1 MINHKEVRQKKSHEI
16 TNFKIIY
23 IIFSAYLERA
33 IDSAIEAFQVYDK
46 SPTDGKLSY
55 EELLPVSN
63 ISPTCW
69 IVWFHTI
76 QRLAVILINNIVF
89 KKIGS
94 LTFIFFKV
102 PQLAVT
108 EEIFKSGWD
117 LNKDGFLTMAE
128 LATVIFKQQLL
139 GPIPNQQREM

>member
-1 MINHKEVRQKKSHEI
+1 MKTVIISVVFTIFLCSSQALYIVDREVGNERIIKKLAKKSHEI

-63 ISPTCW
+63 ISPTC
-69 IVWFHTI
+69 
-76 QRLAVILINNIVF
+76 
-89 KKIGS
+89 
-94 LTFIFFKV
+94 
-102 PQLAVT
+102 
-108 EEIFKSGWD
+108 
-117 LNKDGFLTMAE
+117 
-128 LATVIFKQQLL
+128 
-139 GPIPNQQREM
+139 

>member
-1 MINHKEVRQKKSHEI
+1 MKSVIISVVFTIFLCSSQALYIVDREVGNEKIWLIIKKLAQKKSHEI

-63 ISPTCW
+63 IYLFW
-69 IVWFHTI
+69 IMH
-76 QRLAVILINNIVF
+76 
-89 KKIGS
+89 
-94 LTFIFFKV
+94 
-102 PQLAVT
+102 
-108 EEIFKSGWD
+108 
-117 LNKDGFLTMAE
+117 
-128 LATVIFKQQLL
+128 
-139 GPIPNQQREM
+139 

>member
-1 MINHKEVRQKKSHEI
+1 M
-16 TNFKIIY
+16 
-23 IIFSAYLERA
+23 
-33 IDSAIEAFQVYDK
+33 
-46 SPTDGKLSY
+46 G
-55 EELLPVSN
+55 
-63 ISPTCW
+63 
-69 IVWFHTI
+69 FHTI
-76 QRLAVILINNIVF
+76 QRLAVIYNIDS

>member
-1 MINHKEVRQKKSHEI
+1 M
-16 TNFKIIY
+16 
-23 IIFSAYLERA
+23 
-33 IDSAIEAFQVYDK
+33 DK
-46 SPTDGKLSY
+46 APNYQL
-55 EELLPVSN
+55 VQ
-63 ISPTCW
+63 
-69 IVWFHTI
+69 FHTI
-76 QRLAVILINNIVF
+76 QRLIVIYNIES
-89 KKIGS
+89 ID
-94 LTFIFFKV
+94 ICFFKV

>member
-1 MINHKEVRQKKSHEI
+1 MGQFTFSLKTMKTVILVLTIFLCSSQALYIVDREV
-16 TNFKIIY
+16 
-23 IIFSAYLERA
+23 AYLERA

-55 EELLPVSN
+55 EELLP
-63 ISPTCW
+63 
-69 IVWFHTI
+69 
-76 QRLAVILINNIVF
+76 
-89 KKIGS
+89 
-94 LTFIFFKV
+94 V

>member
-1 MINHKEVRQKKSHEI
+1 M
-16 TNFKIIY
+16 
-23 IIFSAYLERA
+23 ERA

-55 EELLPVSN
+55 EELLPVSK
-63 ISPTCW
+63 ISLLDTAPTCW

-76 QRLAVILINNIVF
+76 KRLTVIYNIES
-89 KKIGS
+89 ID
-94 LTFIFFKV
+94 ICFFKV